1 MNHKSLNTVVVED
14 SETQR
19 AIITKLAK
27 GHPHLNV
34 LGDYA
39 NGILALNAIQKS
51 KVDIILL
58 DVEMPVVNGFDL
70 LDALENP
77 PQIILISDKSDYAL
91 KAFDYNNI
99 TDYLQKPID
108 KTRFMTAIDRAIRK
122 QNQIIRSRDSDKFIY
137 VNVDLQKKKIFLHT
151 IQWVEALG
159 DYIKIVTSEGNFI
172 VLTTMKA
179 FLKQLPENKFI
190 RIHKSYIVN
199 VRKVKNWSSTKVEVA
214 DAKLPMSRLHKE
226 ELERILIAT

>member
-122 QNQIIRSRDSDKFIY
+122 QNQIIRSRDSDQFI
-137 VNVDLQKKKIFLHT
+137 
-151 IQWVEALG
+151 
-159 DYIKIVTSEGNFI
+159 
-172 VLTTMKA
+172 
-179 FLKQLPENKFI
+179 
-190 RIHKSYIVN
+190 
-199 VRKVKNWSSTKVEVA
+199 
-214 DAKLPMSRLHKE
+214 
-226 ELERILIAT
+226 